1 MINPHYHRQ
10 VEVKCNYDDRTVEI
24 YFRRYNSRGGLGRS
38 RLYVLEEHEP
48 SYNRLQHLIIHHPS
62 HTKAPRDM
70 YESVHG
76 RCSSWSIYEIWQD
89 TLEERLAHF

>member
-62 HTKAPRDM
+62 HTKAPATCTKV
-70 YESVHG
+70 YTVVVVHG
-76 RCSSWSIYEIWQD
+76 PSMRYGK
-89 TLEERLAHF
+89 TRLRND